1 MEWGQKDSKLKEG
14 EQLITHAVRID
25 LCYILDVADKTFCI
39 YTFFFQG
46 GDLRYCQKCGHYKPP
61 RAHHCRACKRCVLKM
76 VLISTNLS
84 CIFC

>member
-39 YTFFFQG
+39 YTFFFRVG
-46 GDLRYCQKCGHYKPP
+46 
-61 RAHHCRACKRCVLKM
+61 
-76 VLISTNLS
+76 T
-84 CIFC
+84 